1 MRESGGGRQ
10 QPAAWYLRHLWHFW
24 HLCRVWRAWLCVG
37 CAALVA
43 APGAHA
49 ALGGPASGALADGR
63 PLAQAHALR
72 AAGAA
77 QVSDT
82 TVIDVSGVTVHEY
95 SGSDGVVFAIAWS
108 GATIPDLRQLLGSY
122 FPGYQAGLRARPAA
136 SYRAAVRLRT
146 PQIVA
151 HAAGHMRA
159 YFGSAYAPALVPA
172 GVDLASLG
180 VQP

>member
-10 QPAAWYLRHLWHFW
+10 QPAVGRCWRH
-24 HLCRVWRAWLCVG
+24 CRVWRAWLGAACL
-37 CAALVA
+37 ALVA
-43 APGAHA
+43 VPSANA
-49 ALGGPASGALADGR
+49 ALGQPASSALDDGR
-63 PLAQAHALR
+63 PLPQAHGLR
-72 AAGAA
+72 AVGPS

-82 TVIDVSGVTVHEY
+82 TVVDVSGVTVHEFA
-95 SGSDGVVFAIAWS
+95 GADGVVFAIAWS
-108 GATIPDLRQLLGSY
+108 GATVPDLQQLLGSY
-122 FPGYQAGLRARPAA
+122 FPGYRAWLQAHPAG
-136 SYRAAVRLRT
+136 SYRSAVRVRT